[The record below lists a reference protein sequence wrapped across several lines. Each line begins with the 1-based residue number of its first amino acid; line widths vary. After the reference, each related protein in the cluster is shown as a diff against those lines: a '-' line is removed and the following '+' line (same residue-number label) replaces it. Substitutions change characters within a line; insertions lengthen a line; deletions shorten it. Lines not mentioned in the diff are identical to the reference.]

1 MEVARV
7 YYVIIE
13 GS

>member
-13 GS
+13 GR